1 MGKKRITV
9 EFCTDEDVALIE
21 KLMGYFDETH
31 TRVDAVRTA
40 IRFYLRYSPA
50 VKFKESLKE

>member
-9 EFCTDEDVALIE
+9 EFCTDEDVALFE
-21 KLMGYFDETH
+21 KFMTYFESH

-40 IRFYLRYSPA
+40 IRFYMRYSPA
-50 VKFKESLKE
+50 VKFKESLKK